1 MQSQPHVYQQHPG
14 AMAQQPPVGIPPQ
27 QGMQPPAAMQ
37 YRKRPSEVET
47 LTKHIK

>member
-14 AMAQQPPVGIPPQ
+14 NMPQPGGMLPPQGIPSNS
-27 QGMQPPAAMQ
+27 MQF
-37 YRKRPSEVET
+37 RKRPSEADT